1 MKLIAIAAV
10 VVCLYMMFTVKK
22 EYKIDLL
29 VLGSMILYFIKFII
43 SMFNKVLASF
53 SYKTIKLAHVCC

>member
-10 VVCLYMMFTVKK
+10 VVCFFLMFTVKK
-22 EYKIDLL
+22 EYKIALL
-29 VLGSMILYFIKFII
+29 VLGSMILYFIKFKI

-53 SYKTIKLAHVCC
+53 SCKTIKLARVCC